1 MFDKRTVALVI
12 ATYKSP
18 RSLRLV
24 LESVLHQSV
33 LPNEISIADDG
44 SGKSTQMVI
53 DEFRKRFSV
62 PVRHFWHPDDGFRKT
77 IIMNKAIAGTHCD
90 YIIQIDGDIVLHP
103 HFVRDH
109 LDVAEYGCYI
119 RGSRV
124 LLSENKSKDW
134 IAQAKSETIFPFS
147 QGIKNRINA
156 IRVPALS
163 PLFIKKSF
171 RSDNVIGCNLAFWK
185 SDFVKVNGYN
195 NDLKG
200 WGHEDIELAA
210 RFVYAGVMQKKV
222 KMMAVCYHLYH
233 PHNERDRETVNYRIY
248 EDTLRKGRTY
258 CSNGYHKVQRYQ
270 H

>member
-1 MFDKRTVALVI
+1 MFEKRTVALVI

-33 LPNEISIADDG
+33 FPDEISIADDG
-44 SGKSTQMVI
+44 SGKSTRMVI
-53 DEFRKRFSV
+53 DEFRKRFAI

-77 IIMNKAIAGTHCD
+77 IIMNKAIAGTNCD

-103 HFVRDH
+103 EFIRDH
-109 LDVAEYGCYI
+109 LSVAEYGCYI

-124 LLSENKSKDW
+124 LLSEQKSKDW
-134 IAQAKSETIFPFS
+134 IQQGISERIYPIS

-156 IRVPALS
+156 IRMPILS
-163 PLFIKKSF
+163 SFFIKKSM
-171 RSDNVIGCNLAFWK
+171 RSNNVIGCNLAFWK

-195 NDLKG
+195 NDLRG

-210 RFVYAGVMQKKV
+210 RFVSTGVIQKKV
-222 KMMAVCYHLYH
+222 KMLAVCYHLHH
-233 PHNERDRETVNYRIY
+233 PNCERDRATVNYRIY

-258 CSNGYHKVQRYQ
+258 CSNGYHKVYSYQ